1 MSKNTRRMTL
11 LAMGLCLLLLTS
23 CAPEPTISEY
33 GELNYPQLRWMMTP
47 EEAFASL
54 KTEESK
60 AQKTQTGFVDKFDY
74 MVSYTVP
81 GTFLSYEAEIE
92 LCFSKWNEEDPLAL
106 RRVWVNINDASRTN
120 YELIAGN
127 FEEAQGIVSGELSA
141 EFDRQQAEF
150 EKEQHLHQII
160 QQSDGS
166 KTMNEIF
173 LDGDIYDSDNVIG
186 FKKTTRL
193 RSKAQTTDLPQELK
207 DQWQAGIDAV
217 YKEHPSEPMLQTLWE
232 EPLTS
237 VQVGYTEYKEDS
249 AATLQV
255 LFDALPLCNVLQFA
269 ESFD

>member
-1 MSKNTRRMTL
+1 MSRNVQMMTL
-11 LAMGLCLLLLTS
+11 LAMGVCLLLLTS

-60 AQKTQTGFVDKFDY
+60 AKKTQTGSVDTFDY

-81 GTFLSYEAEIE
+81 GTFLSYDAEIE
-92 LCFSKWNEEDPLAL
+92 LCFSKWNEEDPLTL

-150 EKEQHLHQII
+150 EKEQHLYQII

-173 LDGDIYDSDNVIG
+173 LDADIYDSDPVIG

-193 RSKAQTTDLPQELK
+193 RTKALTMDLPQEPK
-207 DQWQAGIDAV
+207 DQWQAGIDAF
-217 YKEHPSEPMLQTLWE
+217 YEKHGSETMLQTLHE

-237 VQVGYTEYKEDS
+237 VQVGYTEYKDDS
-249 AATLQV
+249 APTLQV
-255 LFDALPLCNVLQFA
+255 LFDALPLCNVLQFT
-269 ESFD
+269 E

>member
-1 MSKNTRRMTL
+1 MSRNVRMMTL
-11 LAMGLCLLLLTS
+11 LVMGVCLLLLTS

-60 AQKTQTGFVDKFDY
+60 AKKTETGSVDTFDY

-81 GTFLSYEAEIE
+81 GTFLSYDAEIE
-92 LCFSKWNEEDPLAL
+92 LCFSKWNEEDPLTL
-106 RRVWVNINDASRTN
+106 RRIWVNINDASRTN

-127 FEEAQGIVSGELSA
+127 FEEAQEIVSGELSA

-150 EKEQHLHQII
+150 DKEQHLYQII

-173 LDGDIYDSDNVIG
+173 LDADIYDSDHVIG
-186 FKKTTRL
+186 FKETTRL
-193 RSKAQTTDLPQELK
+193 RSKALTTDLPQELK
-207 DQWQAGIDAV
+207 DQWQAGIDAF
-217 YKEHPSEPMLQTLWE
+217 YETHGSETMLQTLHE

-237 VQVGYTEYKEDS
+237 VQVGYTEYKDDS
-249 AATLQV
+249 APTLQV
-255 LFDALPLCNVLQFA
+255 LFDALPLCNVLQFT
-269 ESFD
+269 E

>member
-1 MSKNTRRMTL
+1 MSRNVRMMTL
-11 LAMGLCLLLLTS
+11 LVMGVCLLLLTS

-60 AQKTQTGFVDKFDY
+60 AKKTETGSVDTFDY

-81 GTFLSYEAEIE
+81 GTFLSYDAEIE
-92 LCFSKWNEEDPLAL
+92 LCFSKWNEEDPLTL
-106 RRVWVNINDASRTN
+106 RRIWVNINDASRTN

-127 FEEAQGIVSGELSA
+127 FEEAQEIVSGELSA

-150 EKEQHLHQII
+150 DKEQHLYQII

-173 LDGDIYDSDNVIG
+173 LDADIYDSDHVIG
-186 FKKTTRL
+186 FKETTRL
-193 RSKAQTTDLPQELK
+193 RSKALTTDLPQELK
-207 DQWQAGIDAV
+207 DQWQAGIDAF
-217 YKEHPSEPMLQTLWE
+217 YEKHGSETMLQTLHE

-237 VQVGYTEYKEDS
+237 VQVGYTEYKDDS
-249 AATLQV
+249 APTLQV
-255 LFDALPLCNVLQFA
+255 LFDALPLCNVLQFT
-269 ESFD
+269 E

>member
-1 MSKNTRRMTL
+1 MSRNVQMMTL
-11 LAMGLCLLLLTS
+11 LAMGVCLLLLTS

-60 AQKTQTGFVDKFDY
+60 AKKTQTGSVDTFDY

-81 GTFLSYEAEIE
+81 GTFLSYDAEIE
-92 LCFSKWNEEDPLAL
+92 LCFSKWNEEDPLTL
-106 RRVWVNINDASRTN
+106 RRIWVNINDASRTN

-127 FEEAQGIVSGELSA
+127 FEEAQEIVSGELSA

-150 EKEQHLHQII
+150 DKEQHLYQII

-173 LDGDIYDSDNVIG
+173 LDADIYDSDHVIG
-186 FKKTTRL
+186 FKETTRL
-193 RSKAQTTDLPQELK
+193 RSKALTTDLPQELK
-207 DQWQAGIDAV
+207 DQWQAGIDAF
-217 YKEHPSEPMLQTLWE
+217 YEKHGSETMLQTLHE

-237 VQVGYTEYKEDS
+237 VQVGYTEYKDDS
-249 AATLQV
+249 APTLQV
-255 LFDALPLCNVLQFA
+255 LFDALPLCNVLQFT
-269 ESFD
+269 E